1 MDIPQHAEVIL
12 LVLKVSEG
20 CEQAASQIVA
30 RGANKIPHVLVDP
43 FDGSARFGRVFARLV
58 QQKGRAVYASDLK
71 SALSKLNGVASRPAA
86 EIEHAAA
93 AALRQRK
100 DAADFLRRGG
110 KPLGGKHEGI
120 EFAPEIVIFKPF
132 HG

>member
-1 MDIPQHAEVIL
+1 MDVPQYAQIIL
-12 LVLKVSEG
+12 LVLEIPKR
-20 CEQAASQIVA
+20 CKQAASQIKA
-30 RGANKIPHVLVDP
+30 SGAHEIPHVTLDP
-43 FDGSARFGRVFARLV
+43 FDGSAGFSCVLARLV

-100 DAADFLRRGG
+100 NSADFIRSGS
-110 KPLGGKHEGI
+110 KPFIGKH
-120 EFAPEIVIFKPF
+120 
-132 HG
+132 